1 MKKIYFI
8 LIFSLISF
16 YSSAQKNFVK
26 GYIVSKTGDTLNG
39 IIDNRDWQ
47 KNPTYILFKESISNE
62 AKKFTPLQ
70 IKSFFVSEKGD
81 IYESHKVSMDI
92 SPYKEKDLLS
102 LDASGNNMIV
112 QDTTVFLSVLV
123 KGTATLYSFFDG
135 EGKPHFYMSKKN
147 EKYVQELILQRGV
160 YIRNGTKYSGENK
173 LFLNQLS
180 ILNDCTKFPI
190 NDFVEFTASSF
201 SNFFVKY
208 NLCVGDNLNTQ
219 VRDDKSVSQLFILG
233 GISQTKMIF
242 TGYYGDIT
250 TQQNT
255 YPMFGLGA
263 DYIFPRNRNRL
274 RLGVEAW
281 LQYAG
286 KKNLNFTNYIKI
298 NGLFKYHILV
308 KEAIRPYLAAGYGL
322 AINLDNEANSSFKRP
337 FDAAGGII
345 GFGIV
350 RNRFSAE
357 ARVES
362 TVSMLN
368 WLYAASNA
376 YNYNLF
382 IRYQIK

>member
-8 LIFSLISF
+8 LISSLISF
-16 YSSAQKNFVK
+16 YSIAQKNFVK

-39 IIDNRDWQ
+39 MIDNRDWQ
-47 KNPTYILFKESISNE
+47 KNPLYILFKESISNE
-62 AKKFTPLQ
+62 VKKFTPLQ

-92 SPYKEKDLLS
+92 SPFKEKDLLS
-102 LDASGNNMIV
+102 LDVTGNNMIV

-135 EGKPHFYMSKKN
+135 EGKQHFYMSKKN
-147 EKYVQELILQRGV
+147 EKYVQELILQKGI

-180 ILNDCTKFPI
+180 ILNDCKKFPI

-201 SNFFVKY
+201 SNLFVKY
-208 NLCVGDNLNTQ
+208 NLCVGDSPNTQ
-219 VRDDKSVSQLFILG
+219 VRDDKSVSQLFVLG

-242 TGYYGDIT
+242 TGYYGDLT

-255 YPMFGLGA
+255 YPIFGLGA

-286 KKNLNFTNYIKI
+286 KKNLNYTNYIKI
-298 NGLFKYHILV
+298 NGLFKYHIIV
-308 KEAIRPYLAAGYGL
+308 KRVVIPYLAVG
-322 AINLDNEANSSFKRP
+322 
-337 FDAAGGII
+337 
-345 GFGIV
+345 
-350 RNRFSAE
+350 
-357 ARVES
+357 
-362 TVSMLN
+362 
-368 WLYAASNA
+368 
-376 YNYNLF
+376 
-382 IRYQIK
+382 